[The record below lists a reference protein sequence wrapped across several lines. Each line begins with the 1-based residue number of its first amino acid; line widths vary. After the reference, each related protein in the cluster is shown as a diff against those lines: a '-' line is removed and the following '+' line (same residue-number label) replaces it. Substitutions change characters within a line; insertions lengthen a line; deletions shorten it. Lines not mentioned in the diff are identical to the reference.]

1 MEQFSS
7 THMLVST
14 LAPSQPITC
23 HRPTAALDACGS
35 FLQLF
40 PGKILYAVKT
50 NPEPIILRALYDAGL
65 RNFDVTSI
73 SEIELI
79 ATLFP
84 DATANFMHPVKNRQ
98 AITAAYHE
106 YGVRTFAL
114 DSVEELEKI
123 RAATNNA
130 KDLTLMVR
138 VTVPNIHAAYRLSDK
153 FGVPLAD
160 APAVLKAVHSRA
172 QKLGICFHVGS
183 QCMQPAAYGT
193 ALRIVGDMVRRAGVI
208 LDIIDVGGGFPAP
221 YPGMIPPPLE
231 DYMDEIKAGFDLMPI
246 PDHCEFWAEPGR
258 ALVADAGSTLVLV
271 EGRKDRQLY
280 INDGTYGSLFD
291 AGVPGFRFP
300 VKCIRPSCEPE
311 PDLIDFSFYGPTC
324 DSQDAMTGPFAL
336 PIDISEGD
344 YVEIGL
350 TGAYGAAMRTHFN
363 GFHSD
368 HEVVLHD
375 QLSWL
380 PHQKYA
386 SQALV
391 KPRKVA
397 WKILR

>member
-1 MEQFSS
+1 MGQFSS

-14 LAPSQPITC
+14 LVPSRPVTC
-23 HRPTAALDACGS
+23 HRPRAAIGACGS
-35 FLQLF
+35 FLGLF
-40 PGKILYAVKT
+40 PGKVLYAVKT
-50 NPEPIILRALYDAGL
+50 NPNPIILRALYDAGL

-84 DATANFMHPVKNRQ
+84 DATANFMHPVKNRH
-98 AITAAYHE
+98 AITAAYHK

-114 DSVEELEKI
+114 DSIEELEKI
-123 RAATNNA
+123 QAATNNA
-130 KDLTLMVR
+130 KDLTLVVR
-138 VTVPNIHAAYRLSDK
+138 VSVPNIHAAYRLTDK
-153 FGVPLAD
+153 FGVSLAD
-160 APAVLKAVHSRA
+160 APSVLRAVHSRA
-172 QKLGICFHVGS
+172 QKLGLCFHVGS
-183 QCMQPAAYGT
+183 QCMQPAAFGT
-193 ALRIVGDMVRRAGVI
+193 ALRIVAEMVRRAGVI
-208 LDIIDVGGGFPAP
+208 LDVIDVGGGFPAP
-221 YPGMIPPPLE
+221 YPGMIPPPFE
-231 DYMDEIKAGFDLMPI
+231 EYIREIQIGFDLI
-246 PDHCEFWAEPGR
+246 PVPGHCELWAEPGR

-300 VKCIRPSCEPE
+300 VKCIRPNCEPE

-324 DSQDAMTGPFAL
+324 DSQDAMAGPFAL

-350 TGAYGAAMRTHFN
+350 TGAYGSAMRTKFN
-363 GFHSD
+363 GFHSNL
-368 HEVVLHD
+368 EVVLHD
-375 QLSWL
+375 QPSWL
-380 PHQKYA
+380 PHQKHA

-397 WKILR
+397 RETLR